1 MIKALSHLVIT
12 SSDVLNISK
21 FFTKVFGVE
30 AHFANE
36 DFADFVLPDKSRV
49 AFFRP
54 VGKAKNFFEL
64 VENPA
69 QVSYGVTVEN
79 VDDFYHNLM
88 GLKDQFNF
96 DVSGEPKDHP
106 WGEKSFLL
114 IDPDKNRWEVTQSPS
129 KDGHLVNIE
138 S

>member
-12 SSDVLNISK
+12 SPDVINITK
-21 FFTKVFGVE
+21 FFTQIFGVS

-54 VGKAKNFFEL
+54 VGKAKAFFEL
-64 VENPA
+64 IDNPA
-69 QVSYGVTVEN
+69 QVSYGVTVED
-79 VDDFYHNLM
+79 VDQFYERLM
-88 GLKDQFNF
+88 GLRGEFSF

-114 IDPDKNRWEVTQSPS
+114 IDPDKNRWEITQSPS
-129 KDGHLVNIE
+129 KDGHLVNLD
-138 S
+138 

>member
-12 SSDVLNISK
+12 SSDVINISR
-21 FFTKVFGVE
+21 FFTAVFKVE

-36 DFADFVLPDKSRV
+36 DFAGFVLPDMSRV

-54 VGKAKNFFEL
+54 VGKAKDYFDL
-64 VENPA
+64 IDNPA

-79 VDDFYHNLM
+79 VDQFYEQLMNL
-88 GLKDQFNF
+88 KSEFSF
-96 DVSGEPKDHP
+96 EVSGEPKDHP

-114 IDPDKNRWEVTQSPS
+114 IDPDKNRWEITQSPS
-129 KDGHLVNIE
+129 KDGHLVNLD
-138 S
+138 

>member
-12 SSDVLNISK
+12 SKNVTNISN
-21 FFTKVFGVE
+21 FFTDVFGVK

-54 VGKAKNFFEL
+54 VGKAAKFFEL

-79 VDDFYHNLM
+79 VDDFYKKLM
-88 GLKDQFNF
+88 VLSSHYQFE
-96 DVSGEPKDHP
+96 VSGEPKDHP

-114 IDPDKNRWEVTQSPS
+114 MDPDGNRWEITQSPS
-129 KDGHLVNIE
+129 DDGHLVNI

>member
-12 SSDVLNISK
+12 SSDVINISR
-21 FFTKVFGVE
+21 FFTAVFEVE

-54 VGKAKNFFEL
+54 VGKAKDYFEL
-64 VENPA
+64 IDNPA

-79 VDDFYHNLM
+79 VDQFYEQLMNL
-88 GLKDQFNF
+88 KSEFSF
-96 DVSGEPKDHP
+96 EVSGGPKDHP

-114 IDPDKNRWEVTQSPS
+114 IDPDKNRWEITQSPS
-129 KDGHLVNIE
+129 KDGHLVNLD
-138 S
+138 